1 MADATPAAKPVAAG
15 QHGAQPET
23 ASGHRN
29 AWIVT
34 GYGIFGLGLLAAIAY
49 TVAQYAVR

>member
-1 MADATPAAKPVAAG
+1 MADEIPASRPAEAMEAADG
-15 QHGAQPET
+15 R
-23 ASGHRN
+23 RN

-34 GYGIFGLGLLAAIAY
+34 GYGIFALTLLSLAAY